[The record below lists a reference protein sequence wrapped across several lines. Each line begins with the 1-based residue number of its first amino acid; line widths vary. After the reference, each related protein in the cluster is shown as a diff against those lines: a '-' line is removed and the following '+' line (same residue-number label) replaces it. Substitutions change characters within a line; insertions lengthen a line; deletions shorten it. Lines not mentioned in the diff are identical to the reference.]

1 MGVLLFIKAYSR
13 IPFPKNTY
21 EGPLLPKFFST
32 IEVRLTSAGVASTLL
47 VCRFL
52 FTAVTSS
59 SAKCGE
65 CVSCCAWS
73 KRSSS
78 FLISLC
84 SDWKEIFL
92 KLNKWSNSYRCSLAG
107 IWYIPKVKN
116 KNTIDLQE
124 TLWTQDVLWPN
135 RRHARF
141 TLVSRDKTLEKKW
154 KDKNVVVG
162 RVFFFPIWVFFH
174 EHSRITG
181 LQGKGESITLAPH
194 YHFTRFAD
202 T

>member
-21 EGPLLPKFFST
+21 EGPILTKFFST

-92 KLNKWSNSYRCSLAG
+92 KLNKWRSNPYRCSSVG
-107 IWYIPKVKN
+107 IWYILKVKN
-116 KNTIDLQE
+116 KSTISICKKLPEHRMCSDRTE
-124 TLWTQDVLWPN
+124 DIVNVFWTSYWRWIYACFQRQD
-135 RRHARF
+135 
-141 TLVSRDKTLEKKW
+141 
-154 KDKNVVVG
+154 
-162 RVFFFPIWVFFH
+162 
-174 EHSRITG
+174 
-181 LQGKGESITLAPH
+181 
-194 YHFTRFAD
+194 TRKEMKE
-202 T
+202 

>member
-1 MGVLLFIKAYSR
+1 M
-13 IPFPKNTY
+13 
-21 EGPLLPKFFST
+21 
-32 IEVRLTSAGVASTLL
+32 RLTSAGVASTLL

-107 IWYIPKVKN
+107 ICYILKVKN
-116 KNTIDLQE
+116 KNTISICKKPSEHRMCSDRTEDTLDLRLFPE
-124 TLWTQDVLWPN
+124 TRHKKRNERIKILWSGECFFSLSGFSFMNIHESPDC
-135 RRHARF
+135 R
-141 TLVSRDKTLEKKW
+141 
-154 KDKNVVVG
+154 G
-162 RVFFFPIWVFFH
+162 RGRAF
-174 EHSRITG
+174 
-181 LQGKGESITLAPH
+181 L
-194 YHFTRFAD
+194 
-202 T
+202 

>member
-1 MGVLLFIKAYSR
+1 MCVLLFIKAYSR

-21 EGPLLPKFFST
+21 EGPLLTKFFST

-107 IWYIPKVKN
+107 IWYILKVKN
-116 KNTIDLQE
+116 KNTISICKKPPEHRMCSDRTE
-124 TLWTQDVLWPN
+124 DIVNVFWTSYWRSIYACFQRQDT
-135 RRHARF
+135 R
-141 TLVSRDKTLEKKW
+141 KEM
-154 KDKNVVVG
+154 
-162 RVFFFPIWVFFH
+162 
-174 EHSRITG
+174 
-181 LQGKGESITLAPH
+181 KG
-194 YHFTRFAD
+194 
-202 T
+202 